1 MSKEKSK
8 VELLDEKQ
16 KLQERA
22 SAITNGART
31 EQRMLNKDEEKELGE
46 IQCRMA
52 DINIEIAMRDSEK
65 QQKGNPHLTNQV
77 FSLRRAIL
85 EMVDG
90 DGYSERT
97 KQMNTLGK
105 DMLHQAGLSER
116 SSKGLFIPV
125 EARASMTAASPGD
138 NLIETDF
145 LDIVTPLRDRLVL
158 SQAGASMMTGLVGN
172 IDIPGYSGSTAEW
185 ADENGKAADG
195 AGTFSKKTMKP
206 KRLTS
211 ILTVS
216 RQLLVQDSLG
226 VEQMLRADLVNAV
239 ASKLEA
245 TILGGH
251 TTSAEKPDGFFTGF
265 ETAAVDMSW
274 EKIVGLETDVD
285 VANALQGNTAYIM
298 HTKLFGKGKTTLKS
312 TGVAG
317 YLIENGSTNGY
328 NALRTN
334 AVFSKDGSS
343 NKEYGI
349 IFGNWADLLV
359 GQWGALELMVDPYT
373 KADEALV
380 RIIVNSYWD
389 AVPRRDKSFAKALMT
404 GEAVEMM
411 SEMNTEEGDETV
423 N

>member
-22 SAITNGART
+22 SAITNDART

-65 QQKGNPHLTNQV
+65 QQKGNPHVTNQA
-77 FSLRRAIL
+77 FSLRKAIL

-90 DGYSERT
+90 EGYSERT

-105 DMLHQAGLSER
+105 DMLHQSGLSER
-116 SSKGLFIPV
+116 SSKGLYIPV
-125 EARASMTAASPGD
+125 EARANMTAKSPGD
-138 NLIETDF
+138 TLIETDF
-145 LDIVTPLRDRLVL
+145 LDIMTPLRDRLVL

-172 IDIPGYSGSTAEW
+172 IDIPEYSGSTAEW
-185 ADENGKAADG
+185 ADENATAADG
-195 AGTFSKKTMKP
+195 AGQFTKKTMKP

-226 VEQMLRADLVNAV
+226 VEQLLRADLVNAV

-251 TTSAEKPDGFFTGF
+251 TTSADKPDGLFTGIA
-265 ETAAVDMSW
+265 TAAVDMSW
-274 EKIVGLETDVD
+274 AGIVDLETNVD
-285 VANALQGNTAYIM
+285 
-298 HTKLFGKGKTTLKS
+298 KLFGKGKTTLKS

-317 YLIENGSTNGY
+317 YLIENESTNGY
-328 NALRTN
+328 KALRTN
-334 AVFSKDGSS
+334 AVFNKKGST
-343 NKEYGI
+343 NQEYGI
-349 IFGNWADLLV
+349 VFGNWADLLI

-373 KADEALV
+373 KADQALV

-389 AVPRRDKSFAKALMT
+389 ATPRRSASFAKALIK
-404 GEAVEMM
+404 GEA
-411 SEMNTEEGDETV
+411 NAD
-423 N
+423 